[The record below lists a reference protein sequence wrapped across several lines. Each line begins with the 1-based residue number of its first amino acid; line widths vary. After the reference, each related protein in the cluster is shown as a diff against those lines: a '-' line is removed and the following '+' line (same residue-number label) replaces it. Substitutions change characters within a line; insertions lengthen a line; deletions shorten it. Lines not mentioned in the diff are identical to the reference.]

1 VLVLVTP
8 ADPIFLLA
16 MVDDIPDDAALVAA
30 SATSTCVA
38 QIHDAPS
45 ELLLGLD
52 LVCDGAV
59 VFD

>member
-1 VLVLVTP
+1 
-8 ADPIFLLA
+8 

>member
-1 VLVLVTP
+1 VLVTP

-30 SATSTCVA
+30 SAPSTCVA

-45 ELLLGLD
+45 ELILRLD